1 MKADAVL
8 PRSWRQLIWRFITDR
23 RGLALAA
30 LATVLVSVLAEI
42 AFPYLLQQGV
52 DAAIGEPGARSLDAV
67 ALAMLVVVLVIV
79 LGHAAAILIEA
90 WLFSGAAFEL
100 RRMLY
105 AHFQNLP
112 LAFLSRQ
119 RTGALTHR
127 GTSDVSALET
137 GVTELFSGLL
147 FDTLVGIG
155 VMMAMMLTAPRLS
168 LLVVVVMVL
177 ATLLSE
183 RAARP
188 MPTFQ
193 RMSQMLAARL
203 AGRLQETLG
212 ATRTVRAFGAE
223 AREVARLDT
232 INRRILQAERQ
243 SGLRRAM
250 VSPLWHFAEALGLIA
265 TLWYGGHLV
274 AAGSISIGSLVGF
287 MAYMELLATPM
298 NRAGDYYAQFQACRG
313 IAQRIV
319 TLLGGVPAP
328 PPSGTRRGVGASI
341 ALSHVAFHYPGS
353 ERGVLRDVSF
363 EVAAGECV
371 VLLGRNGAGKSTLFD
386 LLLRFYPPESGSI
399 VAGGVDLAEWDTTA
413 WRATLGL
420 MAQET
425 MLFQG
430 TLGENVAY
438 GQSAADRMAVVRA
451 LEAAGAARLLA
462 RLPHGLDTPIGERGA
477 GLSGGERQLI
487 GLARL
492 FLRDPRIVLL
502 DEPTSALDGEAL
514 RTVLAALDRL
524 ARGRTVLL
532 ITHHPELLALADR
545 VVLLDA
551 GRVVAS
557 GKPEELAQTTP
568 LYRSLAGEETV
579 AAG

>member
-1 MKADAVL
+1 MNAGGPL
-8 PRSWRQLIWRFITDR
+8 PRSWRQLVWRFITDR

-30 LATVLVSVLAEI
+30 LATVIVSAFAEL
-42 AFPYLLQQGV
+42 AFPYLVQQGV
-52 DAAIGEPGARSLDAV
+52 DAAIGEPGAFSLDAV
-67 ALAMLVVVLVIV
+67 AIAMVAVVLVIV
-79 LGHAAAILIEA
+79 LGHAAAILIET
-90 WLFSGAAFEL
+90 WLFSGQAFEL
-100 RRMLY
+100 RRILY

-112 LAFLSRQ
+112 LAYLSRQ

-137 GVTELFSGLL
+137 GVAELFSGLL
-147 FDTLVGIG
+147 FDALVGIG
-155 VMMAMMLTAPRLS
+155 VMIAMLLTEPRLS
-168 LLVVVVMVL
+168 MLVIAVMLV
-177 ATLLSE
+177 ATLTSG

-188 MPTFQ
+188 MPAFQ
-193 RMSQMLAARL
+193 RMSQMLGARL

-223 AREVARLDT
+223 AREVARLDA
-232 INRRILQAERQ
+232 INRRILLAERQ
-243 SGLRRAM
+243 SGLRRAV
-250 VSPLWHFAEALGLIA
+250 VSPLWHFAEALGLVA

-274 AAGSISIGSLVGF
+274 ASDSISIGSLVGF
-287 MAYMELLATPM
+287 MAYMELLAAPM

-313 IAQRIV
+313 IGQRIV
-319 TLLGGVPAP
+319 ALLSGIPTP
-328 PPSGTRRGVGASI
+328 PPSGTRRGQDGPIV
-341 ALSHVAFHYPGS
+341 LSHVGFHYPGS

-386 LLLRFYPPESGSI
+386 LLLRFYPPDSGAI
-399 VAGGVDLAEWDTTA
+399 VAGGIDLAEWDTAA
-413 WRATLGL
+413 WRAMLGF

-438 GQSAADRMAVVRA
+438 GQPAADRAAVVRA
-451 LEAAGAARLLA
+451 LQAAGAAPLLA

-524 ARGRTVLL
+524 ARGRTVML

-545 VVLLDA
+545 VILLDA
-551 GRVVAS
+551 GRVVAT
-557 GKPEELAQTTP
+557 GQPRELAATTP
-568 LYRSLAGEETV
+568 LYRSLVGDRL
-579 AAG
+579 AAAS